1 MGCCAASYTRA
12 WVSRPKQRT
21 IGSWRAVVMLN
32 TVEEGG
38 GIMEMIVLGMGAG
51 KEDVGEERL
60 EVEIEA
66 AVGAEPTVEATEDA
80 GPVNLLELRGL
91 EIFGNFQTRA
101 QARGATRTPLA
112 ELSPHTVA
120 GWSR

>member
-1 MGCCAASYTRA
+1 
-12 WVSRPKQRT
+12 
-21 IGSWRAVVMLN
+21 MLN

-38 GIMEMIVLGMGAG
+38 GIMEMIALGMGAG
-51 KEDVGEERL
+51 KEGVVEAQP

-80 GPVNLLELRGL
+80 GPVDLLGLRGL
-91 EIFGNFQTRA
+91 EIFGNFQTMA

-112 ELSPHTVA
+112 ELSPHTAAV
-120 GWSR
+120 WSR

>member
-12 WVSRPKQRT
+12 WVSQPKQRT

-51 KEDVGEERL
+51 KEDVEEERL

-66 AVGAEPTVEATEDA
+66 AVGAEPTVEATEDV
-80 GPVNLLELRGL
+80 GPVNLLGLRGL
-91 EIFGNFQTRA
+91 EIFGNFQKL
-101 QARGATRTPLA
+101 PN
-112 ELSPHTVA
+112 
-120 GWSR
+120 